1 MKKINAKKGEFVDL
15 FNGLIQVKDLQGKDF
30 GLVVGKN
37 ITILQQN
44 LKDLEDAGRPSKEF
58 LQLSLEVNSITNK
71 DSEEG
76 KEQLDKLEKDNKK
89 LVEERRTQLDD
100 LAKLME
106 ESMEMELYTIEED
119 KLPDNI
125 SGSQVMNIN
134 KILM

>member
-58 LQLSLEVNSITNK
+58 LQLSMEVNSIINK